1 MLWSAH
7 IQISGSLRPSRKHF
21 VVGDAKKLELPA
33 GRVGLHGPPEAW
45 EQLSP
50 PTSCLSS
57 SSRQPPPA
65 ALSSVSPA
73 VSLLHGTALS
83 PLVTVNV
90 CPVRAPGVA
99 AHKVVRLQ
107 AHRRIQERRK
117 EARLR
122 LVVIRPPAH
131 QKLLLTILRRR
142 ILVLSRPIRWR
153 RRCCSF
159 ISARRMGCPSRRTT
173 MCFQFFRRS

>member
-1 MLWSAH
+1 M
-7 IQISGSLRPSRKHF
+7 IQQ
-21 VVGDAKKLELPA
+21 
-33 GRVGLHGPPEAW
+33 VGLALNGSAVFLYRHFNRCF
-45 EQLSP
+45 LRCYSIY
-50 PTSCLSS
+50 SCLSS
-57 SSRQPPPA
+57 SSSQPPPA

-122 LVVIRPPAH
+122 RRSSATSSYAPH
-131 QKLLLTILRRR
+131 QKLLLAILRQRV
-142 ILVLSRPIRWR
+142 LVLSRPIRWR

-159 ISARRMGCPSRRTT
+159 ISARPMGCPSRRTT